1 MNYRVKRR
9 GTDGRQ
15 RRHTN
20 YVLPFSKLRIK
31 DVPLVGGKTA
41 SLGEMMSI
49 GLPVP
54 DGFAVSAEAY
64 KFFIKENNLDA
75 VISAIRR
82 YKRTEK
88 GESSDKIRKIF
99 SKIKVTTRSSIVD
112 IRVQKNKANM
122 GNISRLNSAIDIEK
136 GEIMR
141 IIQAEQS
148 ITIIIDD
155 KNLDRFY
162 DIFKKSDCISVDK
175 NLVEINLHFTQE
187 SQNIRGIVALVASSL
202 NAEGINIV
210 EIMSSAPELLII
222 VNKEDLIKMLNVV
235 DNLQGLA

>member
-1 MNYRVKRR
+1 MPFMTQNISNRVKSFLDNDFIIRKCLLR
-9 GTDGRQ
+9 NISSLRALS
-15 RRHTN
+15 RH
-20 YVLPFSKLRIK
+20 I
-31 DVPLVGGKTA
+31 
-41 SLGEMMSI
+41 
-49 GLPVP
+49 
-54 DGFAVSAEAY
+54 
-64 KFFIKENNLDA
+64 IKELELKDSNLDA

-88 GESSDKIRKIF
+88 AESSDKIRKIF
-99 SKIKVTTRSSIVD
+99 SRIKVTTRSSIVD

-122 GNISRLNSAIDIEK
+122 DNISGLNSAIDIEK

-155 KNLDRFY
+155 KNLDKFN
-162 DIFKKSDCISVDK
+162 DIFGKKDIISLDK
-175 NLVEINLHFTQE
+175 NLVEVNLQFTE
-187 SQNIRGIVALVASSL
+187 EAQNVKGIVALVTSSL

-222 VNKEDLIKMLNVV
+222 VKKEDLLKMLNVV
-235 DNLQGLA
+235 DNLQVMA

>member
-1 MNYRVKRR
+1 MTQNISDRVKSFLDNDFIIRKCLMR
-9 GTDGRQ
+9 NILSLRALA
-15 RRHTN
+15 RH
-20 YVLPFSKLRIK
+20 I
-31 DVPLVGGKTA
+31 
-41 SLGEMMSI
+41 
-49 GLPVP
+49 
-54 DGFAVSAEAY
+54 
-64 KFFIKENNLDA
+64 IKELELRENNMDA

-88 GESSDKIRKIF
+88 AESSDKIRKIF
-99 SKIKVTTRSSIVD
+99 SRIKVTTRSNIVD

-122 GNISRLNSAIDIEK
+122 DNISRLNSAIDIEK

-222 VNKEDLIKMLNVV
+222 VKKEDLIKMLNVV
-235 DNLQGLA
+235 DNLQGMA

>member
-1 MNYRVKRR
+1 MTQNISTAVQKFLDNDFIIRKCLIRNILSLR
-9 GTDGRQ
+9 ALA
-15 RRHTN
+15 RHI
-20 YVLPFSKLRIK
+20 IK
-31 DVPLVGGKTA
+31 ELE
-41 SLGEMMSI
+41 L
-49 GLPVP
+49 
-54 DGFAVSAEAY
+54 
-64 KFFIKENNLDA
+64 KENNMDA

-88 GESSDKIRKIF
+88 AESSDKIRKIF
-99 SKIKVTTRSSIVD
+99 SRIKVTTRSNIVD

-122 GNISRLNSAIDIEK
+122 ENISKLNSAIDIEK

-155 KNLDRFY
+155 KNLDKFNNIFSKR
-162 DIFKKSDCISVDK
+162 DIISLDR
-175 NLVEINLHFTQE
+175 NLVEVNLQFTE
-187 SQNIRGIVALVASSL
+187 EAQNVKGIVALVASSL
-202 NAEGINIV
+202 NAEGINVV

-222 VNKEDLIKMLNVV
+222 VNKGDLIKMLNIV